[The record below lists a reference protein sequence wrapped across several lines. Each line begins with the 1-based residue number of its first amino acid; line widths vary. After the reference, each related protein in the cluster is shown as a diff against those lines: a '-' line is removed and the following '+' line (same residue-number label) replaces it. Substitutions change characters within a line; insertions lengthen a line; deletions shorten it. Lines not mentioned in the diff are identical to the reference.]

1 MTKSRSLV
9 EIISPARRP
18 FSPLSTRLI
27 ERLACFM
34 TMSCCTI
41 SSSSASRK
49 FASFGAPTL
58 VYSLRKL
65 RSVGTVPCAAASAR
79 KSERCRQVGSAW
91 SGSELS
97 VEAT

>member
-9 EIISPARRP
+9 EIFSPASRP
-18 FSPLSTRLI
+18 FSPLSTRLVL
-27 ERLACFM
+27 RLACFM

-49 FASFGAPTL
+49 LASFVASSD

-65 RSVGTVPCAAASAR
+65 RSVGTGTCACT
-79 KSERCRQVGSAW
+79 SERNSDRCRWAGSVG
-91 SGSELS
+91 GSS
-97 VEAT
+97 T